1 MENENEKPTKNETG
15 WLDRS
20 LRVNNVSLL
29 MSDIIFNSYSRI
41 EQSKLILEIKEDVE
55 KYPKVKDAINTHI
68 KRLTEKLNLLK
79 ELIKNEPK

>member
-55 KYPKVKDAINTHI
+55 KYPEVKDAINTHI

>member
-1 MENENEKPTKNETG
+1 MEENEKPTKNETG

-29 MSDIIFNSYSRI
+29 MSDSVFNSYSRV

-55 KYPKVKDAINTHI
+55 KYPEVKDAINTHI